1 MKWFEV
7 YEYEFREQQQSFIDS
22 LNWFEKIIFDHLY
35 YYLFLIYVILMSWSL
50 GTLIA
55 LVIIW

>member
-1 MKWFEV
+1 MKWYEV

-22 LNWFEKIIFDHLY
+22 LNWFEKIIFNHLY